1 MSTNGG
7 SAAPP
12 CGRNSRNAIWG
23 GGALPPHTWGPPSLA
38 IIDPGLGSIIDSP
51 AVECWLPAG
60 RRCLWCVGVF
70 FCGFLR
76 IFFSGTLWGRKVRRS
91 RPAAARRPM
100 VSHASPLRRRD
111 RARACH
117 AGGGGGGGE
126 GGGWG
131 APMPEGWRR
140 GGPRA
145 PGRGR
150 ARAAPLRGRRGARR
164 IGTRRADDRNARQ
177 KKKKGAV
184 LSSPERGRRPRH
196 AYARTN
202 TRRSLR
208 CAVPRGELRRAA
220 GFWPASRPTSPPRL
234 AGAGTRGAGCRG
246 EMLMLK
252 ASDSAECGP
261 NLKKSV
267 HFDYDGDMYPEM
279 EGAKFTHLG
288 RKVVVTRS

>member
-150 ARAAPLRGRRGARR
+150 ARAAPLHGRRGARR

-177 KKKKGAV
+177 KKKKRCGAQQPRAGAPPV
-184 LSSPERGRRPRH
+184 ARVRPGKHPPQLAMRGASWRTPSGRGFLARFEAHVAPTTGWRRH
-196 AYARTN
+196 AWCRLPWRDVDVEGFGFRRMRSEFKKKAFISITMVICTRKWKAPNSRT
-202 TRRSLR
+202 L
-208 CAVPRGELRRAA
+208 VG
-220 GFWPASRPTSPPRL
+220 
-234 AGAGTRGAGCRG
+234 
-246 EMLMLK
+246 K
-252 ASDSAECGP
+252 
-261 NLKKSV
+261 
-267 HFDYDGDMYPEM
+267 
-279 EGAKFTHLG
+279 
-288 RKVVVTRS
+288 